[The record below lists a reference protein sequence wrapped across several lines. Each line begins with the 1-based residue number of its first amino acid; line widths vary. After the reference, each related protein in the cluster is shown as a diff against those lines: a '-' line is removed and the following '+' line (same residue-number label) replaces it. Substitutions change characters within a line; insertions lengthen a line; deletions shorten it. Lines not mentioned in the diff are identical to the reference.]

1 MKDSSEELQ
10 KVSDF
15 YGSDFDKGQLEAQLL
30 VFKSK
35 FKELKIEK
43 VVLKDIIDFMSK
55 PGHFAILSEIST
67 VGSYLFLF
75 NNQSLFWSCQL
86 HTDAPSERVFSS
98 LKRIKTYLRN
108 SMSQARLNH
117 LMLMNIHKEET
128 DQMSLAEVA
137 NKFAAKLPKRRED
150 FGINKFM

>member
-1 MKDSSEELQ
+1 MKDSKEELQ

-35 FKELKIEK
+35 FKELKKEK

-75 NNQSLFWSCQL
+75 NNQSLFWSYQL
-86 HTDAPSERVFSS
+86 
-98 LKRIKTYLRN
+98 
-108 SMSQARLNH
+108 
-117 LMLMNIHKEET
+117 LMLHLNVFLVHWKELKHT
-128 DQMSLAEVA
+128 
-137 NKFAAKLPKRRED
+137 
-150 FGINKFM
+150 

>member
-1 MKDSSEELQ
+1 MLVLLKKNSIDKDTLFLMKDSSEELQ

-67 VGSYLFLF
+67 VLGK
-75 NNQSLFWSCQL
+75 QI
-86 HTDAPSERVFSS
+86 FS
-98 LKRIKTYLRN
+98 KVT
-108 SMSQARLNH
+108 
-117 LMLMNIHKEET
+117 
-128 DQMSLAEVA
+128 
-137 NKFAAKLPKRRED
+137 
-150 FGINKFM
+150 

>member
-35 FKELKIEK
+35 FKELKKEK

-67 VGSYLFLF
+67 VLKLI
-75 NNQSLFWSCQL
+75 LVL
-86 HTDAPSERVFSS
+86 PATDAQSERVFSS
-98 LKRIKTYLRN
+98 LKKIKTYLRN
-108 SMSQARLNH
+108 S
-117 LMLMNIHKEET
+117 
-128 DQMSLAEVA
+128 
-137 NKFAAKLPKRRED
+137 
-150 FGINKFM
+150 